1 MKFCFSGNQYGV
13 EKRYTETSYNPSQ
26 FQFNQLGRKTN
37 LKADYT
43 SSTFI
48 ENETINKG
56 FNPAIQFKQFS
67 NSGLSPLELFSSDT
81 QMLVRFYSSDG
92 RFPSK
97 GFHAKY
103 KTGKISFYTCILF
116 CNTILEQSRVLLLVM
131 NKLLFSEN
139 IQFEHLGAPIVLQAP
154 PDPSKE
160 DYYQSFGKGYSK
172 SSFISQFPS
181 YWYNSENRLQPNYDS
196 ARYKSQSTNSF
207 SDPRFYHPS
216 SFNFLNGKHKSF
228 SQTF

>member
-1 MKFCFSGNQYGV
+1 MWISIYNHFNFWHLKLDTYNCIDDEEQKDFAFVEIYLSPGIDEDYKMKFCFPGNQYGV
-13 EKRYTETSYNPSQ
+13 EKMYTETSYNPSQ
-26 FQFNQLGRKTN
+26 FRYNQLGRKTN

-103 KTGKISFYTCILF
+103 KTGKI
-116 CNTILEQSRVLLLVM
+116 
-131 NKLLFSEN
+131 
-139 IQFEHLGAPIVLQAP
+139 
-154 PDPSKE
+154 
-160 DYYQSFGKGYSK
+160 YSLIR
-172 SSFISQFPS
+172 S
-181 YWYNSENRLQPNYDS
+181 
-196 ARYKSQSTNSF
+196 
-207 SDPRFYHPS
+207 
-216 SFNFLNGKHKSF
+216 
-228 SQTF
+228 

>member
-1 MKFCFSGNQYGV
+1 MDTYNCIDDEEQKDFAFVEIYLSPGIDEDYKMKFCFSENQYGI
-13 EKRYTETSYNPSQ
+13 EKMHTETSYNPSQ
-26 FQFNQLGRKTN
+26 FRYNQLGRKTN

-103 KTGKISFYTCILF
+103 KTGKISIKIKESVWIEC
-116 CNTILEQSRVLLLVM
+116 LL
-131 NKLLFSEN
+131 
-139 IQFEHLGAPIVLQAP
+139 
-154 PDPSKE
+154 
-160 DYYQSFGKGYSK
+160 
-172 SSFISQFPS
+172 
-181 YWYNSENRLQPNYDS
+181 
-196 ARYKSQSTNSF
+196 
-207 SDPRFYHPS
+207 
-216 SFNFLNGKHKSF
+216 
-228 SQTF
+228 